1 MGQRLVGRLT
11 SAAGNGA
18 GANQNN
24 MSIGCA
30 MGEKQI
36 DSAAGA
42 EDLSIVLLGQD
53 DAVYR
58 ERAGFYYR
66 ENFPRHALFEVAV
79 QGATAQSWQS
89 QLLEVLEQISTP
101 LVVLTP
107 DSDFLLADTTALLVQ
122 ALDSAAQYQMA
133 HGYALGYRPGSS
145 EVAYHKQG
153 GAIKPDGAADN
164 AYERIALYAEQ
175 GVQAWRSV
183 VRVEA
188 LKAVVRSAPTN
199 LRFDAW
205 CVALSFGLLAQGAA
219 RVVERTT
226 LVAEYR
232 PCDLSQLVR
241 DEQQALAVRQIRQW
255 DAEQGAVCADAK
267 GFEALTAL
275 VGNTSAGR
283 EWPRLFISRW
293 AGVKDAP
300 LCVFEPVQYVA
311 MPYYSAPL
319 FEQLQSLEF
328 LLHAWPAGKVHGE
341 SLEGI
346 WVQQQALMV
355 RHPND
360 SAESLKAR
368 YWQAFELGAFNPA
381 VCHNLLG
388 ALGGDEE
395 QDFKPHLH
403 RWAEQLDQLPA
414 TDLQARLAASP
425 SGQVLAAIAAATPDS
440 NARQRIQAHLGAI
453 QSPQIAFL
461 VVDLDDNDTALQAT
475 FDSLLASGLRNFKI
489 VVFKAGALPAI
500 TTAKDTLH
508 FIRVTAS
515 NLVAHLNQVVG
526 QLSSEWLLQLQAGDV
541 LTPGGLLR
549 LQVELSTAQGCQAIC
564 ANEVQRDD
572 QGRLL
577 SVVRPGANLDLLRAR
592 PDLMS
597 RHWLVRRESVVELG
611 GFSEACPAALEF
623 DLLLR
628 LVEHNGI
635 AGLAHLDEYLVI
647 GQQATEAMRIDA
659 LATLKRHLN
668 VIGYRGQVSEGRDG
682 TLQIDF
688 RHPTTPQVSILLS
701 IDSDLEQLKR
711 CLASIVQR
719 TRYARYEVIVM
730 ADAASA
736 EATAASL
743 GSLQGLGGRVKLM
756 ASEFAGTRA
765 ERVKMAAKQAQ
776 GDYLVLMSSRCQV
789 VTPAWIEALLNQ
801 AQRPEVGV
809 VGCQMH
815 DDNGLITHGGYE
827 LLVSQQVRGAW
838 QGVARQAPLAV
849 LGLAA
854 VRSCQAVSADC
865 LMIAK
870 ALLEQCAGLDAIE
883 GADVDLCLKVGQ
895 AGQLVLWTPQ
905 AQMLNAGVPTLDAQ
919 ALNARWPAAFS
930 TRVELDLHN
939 AVDISRLPAAGMSAE
954 LEWLAELA

>member
-1 MGQRLVGRLT
+1 MT
-11 SAAGNGA
+11 GNGA

-42 EDLSIVLLGQD
+42 EDLSIVLLGD
-53 DAVYR
+53 GDAVYR

-79 QGATAQSWQS
+79 QDDTAQGWQS
-89 QLLEVLEQISTP
+89 HLLQTLERVSTP

-107 DSDFLLADTTALLVQ
+107 NSDFLLADATALLVQ
-122 ALDSAAQYQMA
+122 ALKSAPQYLMA
-133 HGYALGYRPGSS
+133 HGYALGYHPGNG
-145 EVAYHKQG
+145 EVAYHKLG
-153 GAIKPDGAADN
+153 DAIKPVGAGDGAH
-164 AYERIALYAEQ
+164 ERIALYAEH
-175 GVQAWRSV
+175 GLQAWRSV
-183 VRVEA
+183 VRVET
-188 LKAVVRSAPTN
+188 LKAVVRSAPTE
-199 LRFDAW
+199 LSFDAW

-219 RVVERTT
+219 TVIERTT

-232 PCDLSQLVR
+232 PSDLSQLEC
-241 DEQQALAVRQIRQW
+241 DEQQALTVRQIRQW
-255 DAEQGAVCADAK
+255 DSQQGAVCADAR

-275 VGNTSAGR
+275 VSNSSARR
-283 EWPRLFISRW
+283 EWPRLFISCW
-293 AGVKDAP
+293 ASVKDGP
-300 LCVFEPVQYVA
+300 LRVFEPVQYVA
-311 MPYYSAPL
+311 MPYYNAPL
-319 FEQLQSLEF
+319 FEQLQGLEF
-328 LLHAWPAGKVHGE
+328 LMHAWPAGKVHSD
-341 SLEGI
+341 SLEGL
-346 WVQQQALMV
+346 WVRQQALMV

-368 YWQAFELGAFNPA
+368 YWQAFDQGAFNPA

-395 QDFKPHLH
+395 QDFIPHLI
-403 RWAEQLDQLPA
+403 RWVAQLDQLPA
-414 TDLQARLAASP
+414 ANLQARLAASP
-425 SGQVLAAIAAATPDS
+425 SGRVLAAIDAATPDS

-453 QSPQIAFL
+453 QAPQIAFL
-461 VVDLDDNDTALQAT
+461 IVDLEGDDAALQAT
-475 FDSLLASGLRNFKI
+475 FDSLLASGLRNFKV

-526 QLSSEWLLQLQAGDV
+526 QLSSEWLLKLQAGDV
-541 LTPGGLLR
+541 LAPGGLLR
-549 LQVELSTAQGCQAIC
+549 LQLELSAAQGCQAIC
-564 ANEVQRDD
+564 ANEAQRDD

-611 GFSEACPAALEF
+611 GYSETCPAALEF

-628 LVEHNGI
+628 LVEHSGV

-711 CLASIVQR
+711 SLTSIVQR

-730 ADAASA
+730 TDAASA
-736 EATAASL
+736 QATAASL

-765 ERVKMAAKQAQ
+765 EMVKMAAEQAQ

-815 DDNGLITHGGYE
+815 DADGLITHGGYE
-827 LLVSQQVRGAW
+827 LLTRQQVRGAW
-838 QGVARQAPLAV
+838 QGVARQTPVAV

-865 LMIAK
+865 LMISK

-905 AQMLNAGVPTLDAQ
+905 AQMLNAGVPALDAR
-919 ALNARWPAAFS
+919 ALTARWPAAFS

-939 AVDISRLPAAGMSAE
+939 AVDISRLCAAGKSAE